1 MYTSIKTIKLD
12 SDLEN
17 EIKEMLCKKTIIPI
31 IGSGFSKGAI
41 AMRGIVPSG
50 DDMKKYMLE
59 ELSTYIQTDDIK
71 NKTFAQISSYYNK
84 IVPNASKKQYIIDCF
99 LKVRLH
105 DERKNFLAAPWPYIY
120 SLNIDDAVENNSDFI
135 AIDPNKEYE
144 SAILENNRI
153 VFKLHGNASQM
164 NFVKDDS
171 EISVF
176 DTKQYLKSLKDN
188 KWILNNLKKDYLD
201 KNIIFLGCSLNN
213 ELDLEYLFSDL
224 SLNLN
229 SLSNTKRF
237 FVTDK
242 DLTDIQLLDLEQYGI
257 TFVIKVNN
265 YIQFYDSIYKITE
278 ELKQIKEDEISAFCN
293 IDIRSLETGK
303 DSYDFLL
310 YEKTIY
316 NKKTNKILLPSFFI
330 TRDIV
335 QTVTNDFDKHIIH
348 VLYGKRVCGKTYVL
362 AGILQKIKNRT
373 TYFFDS
379 RTSVNKKIIDVLL
392 SKNNIIALF
401 DTNVLSN
408 ETIEYIFTYNAN
420 LLKSKKINIVI
431 CINTSKKEEI
441 LRISKFKNIPQLSL
455 FYIENHL
462 SKNEYLL
469 LRQKMS
475 SNNLPYFKLEMSILD
490 NIIRLQKELAYKK
503 TFKSISINI
512 ESKNYMHFVFL
523 ILLAYKE
530 KLSSSDLVMFGLDN
544 EPFEILPKLSSI
556 AEPDY
561 QKLLSNT
568 VLNNDYYQIVCN
580 ATVYLLGYIS
590 DIATRDLYF
599 DVLVQAVYHIAY
611 VFIEDMKTRRNK
623 ALYDFIQFD
632 NLNLILGGAR
642 YKKPSGSK
650 RLIQA
655 IYTKLKPL
663 LCNDY
668 QFNHQH
674 AKCLLWDI
682 ESIKDIKERN
692 SLLEE
697 SLHSALLAK
706 QQVEDDLKRKNNNEY
721 LYISLAHI
729 NFTLAM
735 IKVKSYYFEKN
746 EKTFES
752 AVDQLFAAIS
762 FKENQQA
769 YELSD
774 KVTNDNFDYSIS
786 KFIDELLKNNIDCV
800 QEETKDKISY
810 ILNYRIRRLY

>member
-164 NFVKDDS
+164 NFVKNDS

-213 ELDLEYLFSDL
+213 ELDLEYLFSNL

-257 TFVIKVNN
+257 TFVIKVKN
-265 YIQFYDSIYKITE
+265 YIQFYDAIYKITE

-293 IDIRSLETGK
+293 IDISSLETGK

-362 AGILQKIKNRT
+362 AGILQKINNRT

-580 ATVYLLGYIS
+580 ATVYLL
-590 DIATRDLYF
+590 
-599 DVLVQAVYHIAY
+599 
-611 VFIEDMKTRRNK
+611 
-623 ALYDFIQFD
+623 
-632 NLNLILGGAR
+632 
-642 YKKPSGSK
+642 
-650 RLIQA
+650 A
-655 IYTKLKPL
+655 IFQTL
-663 LCNDY
+663 LPE
-668 QFNHQH
+668 
-674 AKCLLWDI
+674 I
-682 ESIKDIKERN
+682 
-692 SLLEE
+692 
-697 SLHSALLAK
+697 
-706 QQVEDDLKRKNNNEY
+706 
-721 LYISLAHI
+721 
-729 NFTLAM
+729 
-735 IKVKSYYFEKN
+735 
-746 EKTFES
+746 
-752 AVDQLFAAIS
+752 
-762 FKENQQA
+762 
-769 YELSD
+769 
-774 KVTNDNFDYSIS
+774 
-786 KFIDELLKNNIDCV
+786 
-800 QEETKDKISY
+800 Y
-810 ILNYRIRRLY
+810 ILMF